1 AIKGSAPPESE
12 LLAGWGIC
20 ALVFTGWGI
29 ATPISLRLPAI
40 LLATVGIAAHFWPGK
55 KRKAAE
61 WRTLGRVA
69 LLALPLLAIMASAR
83 PSLPDTWLN
92 LLPNAAYLFDHDFFP
107 ADARPPAYSF
117 IAGAPYNMQLAA
129 FVASL
134 VTPRFPPA
142 AMINLNLLFQ
152 LAAGLLLARLAAAGG
167 REDATLSWSGTALG
181 ILLATLL

>member
-1 AIKGSAPPESE
+1 MPALALLLPSWLDLAGWFEIVVASLIMIGLGRTAIKGHAPPESE

-29 ATPISLRLPAI
+29 ATPISLRLPGI
-40 LLATVGIAAHFWPGK
+40 LLATVGIAAHFPSGG
-55 KRKAAE
+55 RRSPAE

-69 LLALPLLAIMASAR
+69 VLALPLLAIMASAR

-117 IAGAPYNMQLAA
+117 IAGSRAISSAA
-129 FVASL
+129 TMSAS
-134 VTPRFPPA
+134 
-142 AMINLNLLFQ
+142 
-152 LAAGLLLARLAAAGG
+152 ARP
-167 REDATLSWSGTALG
+167 
-181 ILLATLL
+181 